1 MRFAV
6 IGLSHAH
13 IFSMTESILGV
24 PGVACGGFCP
34 EDTPVGV
41 GFAGRFADLP
51 RRSRDD
57 LLGDPA
63 IDLVL
68 CADVNGLRGSVL
80 VAALEAG
87 KHVFV
92 DKPPV
97 TTLEQLD
104 AVQRAAEASGKLFFV
119 YFGERLENPLP
130 IKARQ
135 LVREG
140 RIGRTVNYIGLGP
153 HKLSIEHR
161 PAWMFDP
168 ELYGGILNDIA
179 VHQVELFRWL
189 TGERV
194 ARFRSRV
201 GNFATPQHPTFQD
214 FGDTWFEGEGGTAG
228 YVRVDWFTPDAL
240 PTWGDI
246 RQMLVGS
253 EGTLELRNN
262 INIGSADPKPVL
274 LLATRGSVPEAV
286 DVADVDVGWAAQLVA
301 DVRDGVN
308 RLMPHEETFAAL
320 RTVLSMQ
327 QQAER
332 AGVKTERGR

>member
-1 MRFAV
+1 
-6 IGLSHAH
+6 
-13 IFSMTESILGV
+13 
-24 PGVACGGFCP
+24 
-34 EDTPVGV
+34 
-41 GFAGRFADLP
+41 
-51 RRSRDD
+51 
-57 LLGDPA
+57 
-63 IDLVL
+63 VL
-68 CADVNGLRGSVL
+68 CADVNGLRSAVL
-80 VAALEAG
+80 VAALKAG

-104 AVQRAAEASGKLFFV
+104 AVRRAAEDSGKLFFV
-119 YFGERLENPLP
+119 YFGERLDNSLAV
-130 IKARQ
+130 KARQ

-140 RIGRTVNYIGLGP
+140 RIGRTVNFIGLGP

-168 ELYGGILNDIA
+168 DLYGGILNDIA
-179 VHQVELFRWL
+179 VHQVELFSWL

-214 FGDTWFEGEGGTAG
+214 FGDAWFEGDGGTAG

-253 EGTLELRNN
+253 EGTLEIRNTV
-262 INIGSADPKPVL
+262 NIGSADPKPVL
-274 LLATRGSVPEAV
+274 LLATRSTAPEAV
-286 DVADVDVGWAAQLVA
+286 DVTRVDVAWAPRLVA
-301 DVRDGVN
+301 DIRDGVN
-308 RLMPHEETFAAL
+308 RLMPHEETFDAL
-320 RTVLSMQ
+320 RAVLSMQ

-332 AGVKTERGR
+332 AGLRTNQGR